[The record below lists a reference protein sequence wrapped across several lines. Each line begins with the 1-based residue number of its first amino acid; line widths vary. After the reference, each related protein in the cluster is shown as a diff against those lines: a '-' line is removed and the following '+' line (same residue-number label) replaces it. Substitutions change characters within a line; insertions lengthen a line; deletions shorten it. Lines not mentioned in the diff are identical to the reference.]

1 MKHHQAVSAIF
12 LSVIFAS
19 CVIET
24 PVESDPPEPVAAT
37 IAEQPTEPE
46 TVAPPET
53 KTVPQEEPVKEPTT
67 EPTTTITEPPK
78 PVALRPIPRYPAYIL
93 DQCGTLWGIPESLQG
108 EYDKVHIIIE
118 TADGVPIPSSE
129 LDVFAIDGIL
139 YITRTH
145 TVDGNPAID
154 YYRQEGDTIALVDSI
169 PSKPDESRVSL
180 DSPAWLVE
188 TSVISG
194 TEYSY
199 LYNRDPDMIQKQ
211 GNSGGKGA
219 FMRRYDRIS
228 GYAVLDKGVIIMTNE
243 GSFFWPVNRAGGN
256 PVSEYGRL
264 WK

>member
-1 MKHHQAVSAIF
+1 LKHHQAVSAIF

-53 KTVPQEEPVKEPTT
+53 KTVPQEEPVKET
-67 EPTTTITEPPK
+67 EPVIDPVTTDIPETPK

-154 YYRQEGDTIALVDSI
+154 YYRQEGEV
-169 PSKPDESRVSL
+169 
-180 DSPAWLVE
+180 
-188 TSVISG
+188 
-194 TEYSY
+194 
-199 LYNRDPDMIQKQ
+199 
-211 GNSGGKGA
+211 
-219 FMRRYDRIS
+219 
-228 GYAVLDKGVIIMTNE
+228 
-243 GSFFWPVNRAGGN
+243 
-256 PVSEYGRL
+256 
-264 WK
+264 

>member
-1 MKHHQAVSAIF
+1 MKHHRAIAAIF

-24 PVESDPPEPVAAT
+24 PIESDPPEPVAAT
-37 IAEQPTEPE
+37 IAEQQPEPE

-53 KTVPQEEPVKEPTT
+53 KIVPQEEPVKEPTT
-67 EPTTTITEPPK
+67 EPTATIPESPK
-78 PVALRPIPRYPAYIL
+78 PVALRPIPAFTAYIL
-93 DQCGTLWGIPESLQG
+93 DQCGTLWGIPADLQG

-118 TADGVPIPSSE
+118 TADGTTIPSSE

-145 TVDGNPAID
+145 TIDGNPAID
-154 YYRQEGDTIALVDSI
+154 YYRQEGDAIALVDSV
-169 PSKPDESRVSL
+169 PAKPEESRDRL
-180 DSPAWLVE
+180 DSPAWLIE
-188 TSVISG
+188 TTVLSG

-199 LYNRDPDMIQKQ
+199 LYNRDPDMIQQQ
-211 GNSGGKGA
+211 GNAGGKGA

-228 GYAVLDKGVIIMTNE
+228 GYAVLDKGVIIMTE
-243 GSFFWPVNRAGGN
+243 SGAFFWPQNRACGN
-256 PVSEYGRL
+256 AVSEYGRL